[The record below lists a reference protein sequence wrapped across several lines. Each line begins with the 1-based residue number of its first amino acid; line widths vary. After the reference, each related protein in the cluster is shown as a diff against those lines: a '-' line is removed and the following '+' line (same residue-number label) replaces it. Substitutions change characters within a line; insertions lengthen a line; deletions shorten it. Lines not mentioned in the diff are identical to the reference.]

1 MTSPLQL
8 RYLEEMGI
16 PVWVSRDR
24 VINDAASE
32 NNSNT
37 QTSIDSLLHELKGEA
52 VQPTES
58 QAAVLDSS
66 SKPVVKEHKESSVSR
81 SASSANL
88 TDDIYPNE
96 IGRTSQHIIY
106 ASGDQNAEWMIIG
119 ESPEMNNDP
128 TDQPYAAEA
137 GVLLCNMLRAVA
149 ISQPKQD
156 AYLINVIPSP
166 DLQNRSQHKR
176 LEQAKGEYRQLI
188 MDKIN
193 QVKPKIILAVG
204 QIAAQVILQS
214 NEPLARL
221 RAKVHTLPDTDI
233 SVVVTYYPTYLLSK
247 PSDKGKAWE
256 DLKLA
261 KRIINNP
268 DT

>member
-24 VINDAASE
+24 VIQDTPAEQST
-32 NNSNT
+32 NT
-37 QTSIDSLLHELKGEA
+37 HAPIDSLLHDLNGS
-52 VQPTES
+52 VDQPAKNQT
-58 QAAVLDSS
+58 
-66 SKPVVKEHKESSVSR
+66 VVVDSVSR
-81 SASSANL
+81 PVLEKSSGSL
-88 TDDIYPNE
+88 PGGSEPLRKPSDEVYPNE

-106 ASGDQNAEWMIIG
+106 ACGDQNAEWMIIG
-119 ESPEMNNDP
+119 ESPEINNDP

-149 ISQPKQD
+149 IPQPKQD

-166 DLQNRSQHKR
+166 NMQSRGTYKQSGS
-176 LEQAKGEYRQLI
+176 AKGEYRQLI

-193 QVKPKIILAVG
+193 QVKPNIILVVG
-204 QIAAQVILQS
+204 QIAAQVLLKS
-214 NEPLARL
+214 DEPLARL
-221 RAKVHTLPDTDI
+221 RAKVHILPDTDF
-233 SVVVTYYPTYLLSK
+233 SVVVTYYPGYLLSK
-247 PSDKGKAWE
+247 PSDKGKAWQ

-261 KRIINNP
+261 KRIINTP
-268 DT
+268 DI